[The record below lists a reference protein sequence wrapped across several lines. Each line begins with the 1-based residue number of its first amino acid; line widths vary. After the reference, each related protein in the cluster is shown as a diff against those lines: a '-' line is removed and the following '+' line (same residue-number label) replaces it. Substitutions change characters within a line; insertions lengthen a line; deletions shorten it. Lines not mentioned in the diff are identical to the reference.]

1 MNPVSRL
8 LPMAITAA
16 VLGTASLS
24 ASAAEFVLNSS
35 PVQGHYIVVLKD
47 SAARLDS
54 ESARSNV
61 ARAADVAV
69 QMTSETGAK
78 LTRSYTHALR
88 GFAVEANDKQLERL
102 LLDNRVAYVEEDG
115 IVTASATQTGATW
128 GLDRT
133 DQRDLPL
140 NSSYT
145 YDTTASNV
153 NVYIVDT
160 GVLGSHTQFTGRMIG
175 GYTAITD
182 ANGTND
188 CNGHGTHV
196 AGTVAGTIHGIAKGA
211 KISPIRVL
219 GCTGSGT
226 NAGVIA
232 GMDWVAANHIKPAVA
247 NMSLGGGASTAT
259 DTAVANMTSAGV
271 VVAVAAGNDNAN
283 ACNYSPAR
291 AASAITV
298 GSTTNTDARSSFSN
312 FGTCL
317 DIYAP
322 GSNILSAW
330 YTGTSATNT
339 ISGTSMASP
348 HVAGVA
354 ALYLAANPT
363 ASVTAV
369 TNAIINASTPNKVSS
384 PGTGSPNRLLY
395 SLFSGGGTP
404 DTTAPTTP
412 GSAAATAASASQ
424 INVSWTASTDAGGS
438 GLAGYKIE
446 RCQGA
451 GCTNFAEVATST
463 TTSYASTGLTAS
475 TSYSFRVRAY
485 DGSGNNSSYSNT
497 STATTQA
504 GGGGGSTLTKGV
516 PVTGLAAATG
526 AALSYTMVVPAG
538 STNLS
543 FVTSG
548 GTGDAD
554 MYVKFGSAPTDTVYD
569 CRPYASG
576 NAETCSFAAPQAGT
590 YHVRLKAYT
599 AFSGVSL
606 VGNYTVGGGGGV
618 QTYTN
623 PNNFNITDNSTV
635 NSTITVSG
643 RTGNAPSNSSVAVDI
658 KHTFKGDLK
667 VDLIAPDGSV
677 YVLHNRTG
685 GSTDNII
692 QSYTVNL
699 STEALN
705 GTWTLRV
712 NDNAGGDVGY
722 IDSWGLTF

>member
-1 MNPVSRL
+1 MNPVCRL
-8 LPMAITAA
+8 LPMAIAAA
-16 VLGTASLS
+16 VLGTAS
-24 ASAAEFVLNSS
+24 ASAIAGEFVLAAN

-47 SAARLDS
+47 SAARLDN
-54 ESARSNV
+54 ESARNNV

-69 QMTSETGAK
+69 QMTSQTGAK

-88 GFAVEANDKQLERL
+88 GFAVEANDKQLEKFL
-102 LLDNRVAYVEEDG
+102 MDERVAYVEEDG

-128 GLDRT
+128 GIDRT

-153 NVYIVDT
+153 NAYIIDT
-160 GVLGSHTQFTGRMIG
+160 GVLGSHAEFSGRMIG

-196 AGTVAGTIHGIAKGA
+196 AGTVAGTTYGIAKGA

-247 NMSLGGGASTAT
+247 NMSLGGGASAST
-259 DTAVANMTSAGV
+259 DTAVANMSSAGV
-271 VVAVAAGNDNAN
+271 VVVVAAGNDNAD

-317 DIYAP
+317 DIFGP
-322 GSNILSAW
+322 GSNI
-330 YTGTSATNT
+330 TSSWHTSSTATNT

-369 TNAIINASTPNKVSS
+369 TNALINGSTPNKVSS
-384 PGTGSPNRLLY
+384 PGTNSPNRLLY
-395 SLFSGGGTP
+395 SLFSGGSTP

-412 GSAAATAASASQ
+412 GSAAATAASTSQ
-424 INVSWTASTDAGGS
+424 INLTWTASTDAGGS

-451 GCTNFAEVATST
+451 GCSNFAQVATST
-463 TTSYASTGLTAS
+463 TTSFASTGLTAA

-497 STATTQA
+497 STTTTQA

-516 PVTGLAAATG
+516 AVTGLAAATG

-538 STNLS
+538 SSNLS
-543 FVTSG
+543 FAMSG

-576 NAETCSFAAPQAGT
+576 NTETCSFAAAQAGT
-590 YHVRLKAYT
+590 YHVRLKAYSS
-599 AFSGVSL
+599 FSGVSL
-606 VGNYTVGGGGGV
+606 VGNYTTGGGGGA

-623 PNNFNITDNSTV
+623 ANNFNIADNATV
-635 NSTITVSG
+635 NSTIAVSG
-643 RTGNAPSNSSVAVDI
+643 RTGNAPATSSVAVDI
-658 KHTFKGDLK
+658 KHTYKGDLK

-685 GSTDNII
+685 GSADNII

-699 STEALN
+699 SSEALN

-712 NDNAGGDVGY
+712 NDNARGDVGF

>member
-1 MNPVSRL
+1 MNPVCRL
-8 LPMAITAA
+8 LPMAIAAA
-16 VLGTASLS
+16 VLGTAS
-24 ASAAEFVLNSS
+24 ASVTAAEFVLAAN
-35 PVQGHYIVVLKD
+35 PVQGQYIVVLKD

-61 ARAADVAV
+61 ARAADIAV
-69 QMTSETGAK
+69 QMTSQVGAK

-88 GFAVEANDKQLERL
+88 GFAVEANDKQLEQL
-102 LLDNRVAYVEEDG
+102 LMDARVAYVEEDG

-128 GLDRT
+128 GIDRT

-153 NVYIVDT
+153 NVYIIDT
-160 GVLGSHTQFTGRMIG
+160 GVLGSHTEFSGRMIG

-196 AGTVAGTIHGIAKGA
+196 AGTTAGTTYGIAKGA
-211 KISPIRVL
+211 KISPVRVL

-247 NMSLGGGASTAT
+247 NMSLGGGASAAT

-271 VVAVAAGNDNAN
+271 VVAVAAGNDNAD

-317 DIYAP
+317 DIFGP
-322 GSNILSAW
+322 GSNIMSSW
-330 YTGTSATNT
+330 YTSSTATNT

-363 ASVTAV
+363 ASVSAV
-369 TNAIINASTPNKVSS
+369 TTAIINASTPNKVSS
-384 PGTGSPNRLLY
+384 PGTNSPNRLLY

-404 DTTAPTTP
+404 DSTAPTTP

-424 INVSWTASTDAGGS
+424 INLTWTASTDTGGS

-446 RCQGA
+446 RCLGA
-451 GCTNFAEVATST
+451 GCTNFAQIATST
-463 TTSYASTGLTAS
+463 TTSYSSTGLTAS

-497 STATTQA
+497 GTATTQA
-504 GGGGGSTLTKGV
+504 GGGGGSTLTNGV
-516 PVTGLAAATG
+516 AVTGLAAATG
-526 AALSYTMVVPAG
+526 ASLSYTMVVPSGA
-538 STNLS
+538 SNLS

-599 AFSGVSL
+599 SFSGLSV
-606 VGNYTVGGGGGV
+606 VGNYTTGGGGGT

-623 PNNFNITDNSTV
+623 PNNFNIVDNSTV

-643 RTGNAPSNSSVAVDI
+643 RTGNAPATSSVAVDI

-685 GSTDNII
+685 GSADNII